1 MVGEDPQEAHR
12 FWKIVGAVAVVW
24 IAFALIG
31 ALVKGLF
38 GILVVSAIVF
48 GLYMLFKAMS
58 GSSERSETRGSSCR
72 RRGVARPDRRRR
84 GPAA

>member
-1 MVGEDPQEAHR
+1 M
-12 FWKIVGAVAVVW
+12 FWKIVGIVALIW

-38 GILVVSAIVF
+38 WILAMSAIVF

-58 GSSERSETRGSSCR
+58 GSSDSSRGRDRTRF
-72 RRGVARPDRRRR
+72 
-84 GPAA
+84 

>member
-1 MVGEDPQEAHR
+1 M
-12 FWKIVGAVAVVW
+12 FWKIVGVVALVW

-38 GILVVSAIVF
+38 WILAVSAVVF

-58 GSSERSETRGSSCR
+58 GSNSSADRSRF
-72 RRGVARPDRRRR
+72 
-84 GPAA
+84 

>member
-1 MVGEDPQEAHR
+1 V

-58 GSSERSETRGSSCR
+58 GSSERSDNSRL
-72 RRGVARPDRRRR
+72 
-84 GPAA
+84 